1 MRNWGLVITGFYILL
16 TVFLFTLGILFM
28 ASEDSGPAHM
38 VDDFISSLSVTWIVI
53 LPMVSAQI
61 LLLFLSVD
69 TSWRRMKP
77 QRHMA
82 LTAGLVG
89 LMLTI
94 LVISV
99 VFAIGSAR
107 MGDDFL
113 DSLGPATPEEN
124 WKLLVEPLAA
134 ILIWVFW
141 GFMFYLFSKQ
151 KSNVVDSAV
160 SWLLRGSV
168 LELLIA
174 VPCHIIVRQ
183 RSDCCAPAVSA
194 LGIATGIAIMLMS
207 FGPGALLLYK
217 RKLDGYKT
225 KISSPD

>member
-1 MRNWGLVITGFYILL
+1 MRNWGLVITGFYTLL
-16 TVFLFTLGILFM
+16 TGFLFTVGLMYM
-28 ASEDSGPAHM
+28 AGENVGDISS
-38 VDDFISSLSVTWIVI
+38 VNDFISSFGDFWILI

-89 LMLTI
+89 LMLAI

-113 DSLGPATPEEN
+113 DSLAADSEEN
-124 WKLLVEPLAA
+124 WKMLVEPLAA

-141 GFMFYLFSKQ
+141 AVMFYLFSKH
-151 KSNVVDSAV
+151 KSNVIDSAI

-174 VPCHIIVRQ
+174 VPCHLIIRQ
-183 RSDCCAPAVSA
+183 RTDCCAPVVSA
-194 LGIATGIAIMLMS
+194 FGIATGIAIMLMA
-207 FGPGALLLYK
+207 FGPGALLLYQ
-217 RKLDGYKT
+217 RKLDDYKKT
-225 KISSPD
+225 RSPD